1 MLIVVA
7 ILIFVVSVVLAWAVG
22 PLLGLA
28 GTALLVLRILLV
40 ALGATAAGIMLYFYF
55 RDKRRDAATKN
66 LVGGTDMDSLLRDAE
81 KHLASAQRGGARTLD
96 TLPLL
101 YILGDANAAKTTA
114 VLKSG
119 FDPELLAGQ
128 VYRDQDVVATPVIN
142 LWFAHESVFV
152 EIGDA
157 VRKAP
162 ALWGKLIRRTRPKA
176 MSSAMGKQAPVR
188 AAVVCVSV
196 EQFLGAT
203 AADAVVAA
211 ARNTNQML
219 RDLAQQLG
227 TEIPVYVI
235 LTKLDRM
242 PHFSEYVQNLTTEE
256 ASQPFGMP
264 FSRNAVSSGLYAE
277 KANAEVTAALDRMLF
292 ALGEYRLELL
302 NRENDQKNIDP
313 VYEFPREMRKLRN
326 NLASYL
332 VELTR
337 PSHLN
342 ANPYLRGFYGTGVRA
357 HMVEQMV
364 AAAAAQQ
371 QAQPVGAGATRMFT
385 VESMKAVTAP
395 AGPQTVTR
403 KTAQWCFLPRIFPN
417 VILEDRSALA
427 VTSNSQRT
435 HLFRRFV
442 LGTVSLL
449 LLAYLIGLTVSW
461 SKNSRLE
468 HEIVAAANAIPVT
481 SVPNGVLAPTQY
493 LQPLDQLRASLVE
506 LEDYQKNGPPLM
518 YRWGLYHGNSLLEGA
533 RRIYFDRYR
542 RLLLNNTQANLV
554 AYLNSLPQTP
564 PQGADYSS
572 TYNPLKAYL
581 ETTSNPEKSTVE
593 FLSPVLMQY
602 WENGKI
608 PETQEQKDLAG
619 RQFDFYAGELPQYTP
634 FTINPDTLAVTKARA
649 YLSNFGGFERI
660 YQSMITAAGK
670 VAPAID
676 FNKNYPGSATTVID
690 GHVVQG
696 AFTRAGFT
704 FMQDAI
710 RHPERYYNGEVWVL
724 GNSAQSSLDLA
735 AVTQQLATRY
745 VTDYENEWR
754 TFLHSAAV
762 VRNGSLGDAANKLQ
776 MLSNPSSPLLELFYT
791 ASHNTAVANPDIA
804 KEFQPTQ
811 AVVAPESSD
820 RLIGQGNQ
828 GYING
833 LLGLQT
839 SVAQAASDPTF
850 KADNPAA
857 TGPINQAAGA
867 AHAAASQASQAFN
880 IDPQAHVDQVS
891 LALLQAPINGVEALL
906 HAAPIAIANGSG
918 KSLCDQFAPL
928 MSKFPF
934 NPNSQTDAGAADV
947 AQLLQPG
954 SGALW
959 QFYDKTLKPAVQ
971 LQGGTYT
978 AIPGAPLKVGPGFL
992 HFFNKAAALSTAL
1005 YPANGAPGLTFNV
1018 HILRSPGIQ
1027 TVAFVLDSQRL
1038 AGSDVSRQFTWSF
1051 ATAQQVQIVATYGTN
1066 SLPLP
1071 FNGSW
1076 ALFHFV
1082 NQGKV
1087 EQSGPAIERLAYPLE
1102 IANTPIKAAD
1112 GTPLV
1117 MHIELAGQNVGLL
1130 APGAL
1135 SDMRCV
1141 ATVAH

>member
-40 ALGATAAGIMLYFYF
+40 VLGATAAGIMLFFYF

-66 LVGGTDMDSLLRDAE
+66 LVGGTDMDTLLRDAE

-128 VYRDQDVVATPVIN
+128 VYRDQDVVATPVVN

-152 EIGDA
+152 EVGDA

-176 MSSAMGKQAPVR
+176 MRSAVGKQAPVR

-203 AADAVVAA
+203 AGDAVVAA
-211 ARNTNQML
+211 ARTTNQML

-242 PHFSEYVQNLTTEE
+242 PHFSEYVRNLTTEE
-256 ASQPFGMP
+256 ANQPFGMP

-302 NRENDQKNIDP
+302 NRENDQKNVDP

-357 HMVEQMV
+357 HMVQEMV
-364 AAAAAQQ
+364 AAGAAQP

-417 VILEDRSALA
+417 VILEDRTALA

-449 LLAYLIGLTVSW
+449 LLAYLICLTVSW

-506 LEDYQKNGPPLM
+506 LEDYQKNGAPLM

-533 RRIYFDRYR
+533 RRIYFDRFR

-554 AYLNSLPQTP
+554 AYLNSLPQTAP
-564 PQGADYSS
+564 AGADYTA
-572 TYNPLKAYL
+572 TYNPLKGYL
-581 ETTSNPEKSTVE
+581 ETTSNPEKSTIE

-608 PETQEQKDLAG
+608 PDTQEQKDLAG

-634 FTINPDTLAVTKARA
+634 YTINPDTLAVTKARA
-649 YLSNFGGFERI
+649 YLSNFGGSERI
-660 YQSMITAAGK
+660 YQSMLTAADK
-670 VAPAID
+670 VAPAVD
-676 FNKNYPGSATTVID
+676 FNKNYPGSATTVVDSHI
-690 GHVVQG
+690 VRG

-710 RHPERYYNGEVWVL
+710 RHPDRYYSGEVWVL
-724 GNSAQSSLDLA
+724 GNSAQASLDLA
-735 AVTQQLATRY
+735 AVTQQLASRY
-745 VTDYENEWR
+745 VGDYENEWR

-762 VRNGSLGDAANKLQ
+762 AHYKGLGDAAAKLQ
-776 MLSNPSSPLLELFYT
+776 MLSNPSSPLLELIYT
-791 ASHNTAVANPDIA
+791 ASHNTEVANPDIS
-804 KEFQPTQ
+804 KEFQPAQ
-811 AVVAPESSD
+811 VFVLPD
-820 RLIGQGNQ
+820 NPDHFVYDKNQ
-828 GYING
+828 GYMNG
-833 LLGLQT
+833 LVGLQG
-839 SVAQAASDPTF
+839 AIQQASQDPTF
-850 KADNPAA
+850 KPDDA
-857 TGPINQAAGA
+857 TKTQPIVAAAGA
-867 AHAAASQASQAFN
+867 AHGAAGQAQQAFN
-880 IDPQAHVDQVS
+880 IDPQAHVEQTVF
-891 LALLQAPINGVEALL
+891 ALMEAPI
-906 HAAPIAIANGSG
+906 
-918 KSLCDQFAPL
+918 KSIDEVLRVPPPGTGDLCKQFGPL
-928 MSKFPF
+928 MTKFPF
-934 NPNSQTDAGAADV
+934 SPNSPVDASPAEVAA
-947 AQLLQPG
+947 LLQPG
-954 SGALW
+954 SGVLW
-959 QFYDKTLKPAVQ
+959 QTYDSKLKALLLQQGTNFVPVQ
-971 LQGGTYT
+971 
-978 AIPGAPLKVGPGFL
+978 GAPVKVSPAFV
-992 HFFNKAAALSTAL
+992 HFMDRAGALTAAL
-1005 YPANGAPGLTFNV
+1005 YPPAGAPGLTFNV
-1018 HILRSPGIQ
+1018 HILPSTGIQ

-1038 AGSDVSRQFTWSF
+1038 AGSNVSRQFTWTY

-1071 FNGSW
+1071 FSGSW

-1087 EQSGPAIERLAYPLE
+1087 EQSGPSIERLAYPLE

-1117 MHIELAGQNVGLL
+1117 MHIELSGQNVGLL

-1141 ATVAH
+1141 ALTGH

>member
-40 ALGATAAGIMLYFYF
+40 VLGATAAGIMLFFYF

-66 LVGGTDMDSLLRDAE
+66 LVGGNDMDSLLRDAE
-81 KHLASAQRGGARTLD
+81 KHLAAAQRGGARTLD

-101 YILGDANAAKTTA
+101 YILGDANSAKTTA

-128 VYRDQDVVATPVIN
+128 VYRDQDVVPTPVVN

-188 AAVVCVSV
+188 AAVVCVSI

-211 ARNTNQML
+211 ARSTNQML

-242 PHFSEYVQNLTTEE
+242 PHFSEYVRNLTTEE

-277 KANAEVTAALDRMLF
+277 KANEEVTAALDRMLF

-302 NRENDQKNIDP
+302 NRENDQKNVDP

-364 AAAAAQQ
+364 AAAAAQPS
-371 QAQPVGAGATRMFT
+371 AQPVGAGATRMFT

-435 HLFRRFV
+435 HHFRRFV
-442 LGTVSLL
+442 LGTVSFLL
-449 LLAYLIGLTVSW
+449 LLYLICLTVSW
-461 SKNSRLE
+461 SKNARLE
-468 HEIVAAANAIPVT
+468 HEIVAAADAIPVA

-493 LQPLDQLRASLVE
+493 LQPLDQLRASLVQ

-533 RRIYFDRYR
+533 RRIYFDRFR
-542 RLLLNNTQANLV
+542 RLLLNNTQANLDT
-554 AYLNSLPQTP
+554 YLNSLPQTAP
-564 PQGADYSS
+564 AGADYSA
-572 TYNPLKAYL
+572 TYNPLKGYL

-593 FLSPVLMQY
+593 FLSPVLLQY
-602 WENGKI
+602 WQNGKI
-608 PETQEQKDLAG
+608 PDTQEQKDLAS
-619 RQFDFYAGELPQYTP
+619 RQFDFYSGELAISSPY
-634 FTINPDTLAVTKARA
+634 TINPDMVAVTKARD
-649 YLSNFGGFERI
+649 YLRNNFGGSERI
-660 YQSMITAAGK
+660 YQSMLTAADK

-676 FNKNYPGSATTVID
+676 FNKNYPGSAATVVD
-690 GHVVQG
+690 GHIVRG

-724 GNSAQSSLDLA
+724 GPQAQASLDLG
-735 AVTQQLATRY
+735 AVGQQLASRY
-745 VTDYENEWR
+745 VGDYENEWR
-754 TFLHSAAV
+754 AFLHSAAIV
-762 VRNGSLGDAANKLQ
+762 HYKGLADAAGKLQ
-776 MLSNPSSPLLELFYT
+776 LLSNPSSPLLELLYT

-811 AVVAPESSD
+811 VFVQPD
-820 RLIGQGNQ
+820 NPDHFVYDKNQ
-828 GYING
+828 GYMTG
-833 LLGLQT
+833 LVGLQT
-839 SVAQAASDPTF
+839 VFQQAAQDPTW
-850 KADNPAA
+850 KADDP
-857 TGPINQAAGA
+857 TKTQPIITAAGA
-867 AHAAASQASQAFN
+867 ANNAANQAQQAFN
-880 IDPQAHVDQVS
+880 IDPQAHVEQTVF
-891 LALLQAPINGVEALL
+891 ALIEAPI
-906 HAAPIAIANGSG
+906 
-918 KSLCDQFAPL
+918 KSVDEVLRVPPPGTGGLCAQFGPL

-934 NPNSQTDAGAADV
+934 SPNSPVDASAADV
-947 AQLLQPG
+947 SALLQPG

-959 QFYDKTLKPAVQ
+959 QVYESKLKPLLLQQGTNFVPVQ
-971 LQGGTYT
+971 
-978 AIPGAPLKVGPGFL
+978 GAPVKVSPAFV
-992 HFFNKAAALSTAL
+992 HFMDRAAAITAAL
-1005 YPANGAPGLTFNV
+1005 YPPAGQPGLTFTV
-1018 HILRSPGIQ
+1018 RTLHSTGVQTLIFAMDAQRLPGI
-1027 TVAFVLDSQRL
+1027 
-1038 AGSDVSRQFTWSF
+1038 DVSKQFTWSF
-1051 ATAQQVQIVATYGTN
+1051 GTTQQVTLTTN
-1066 SLPLP
+1066 TNPPLP
-1071 FNGSW
+1071 FVGPWNI
-1076 ALFHFV
+1076 FHFA
-1082 NQGKV
+1082 QKGKV
-1087 EQSGPAIERLAYPLE
+1087 EQASPTLKLAYPLE
-1102 IANTPIKAAD
+1102 QAGIQLMENGVPIVAHVEISGPGAS
-1112 GTPLV
+1112 
-1117 MHIELAGQNVGLL
+1117 LL
-1130 APGAL
+1130 APGAF
-1135 SDMRCV
+1135 SDMHCT
-1141 ATVAH
+1141 ALTAK

>member
-1 MLIVVA
+1 VLIVVA

-22 PLLGLA
+22 PLLGLV

-40 ALGATAAGIMLYFYF
+40 VLGAAAAGIMLYLYF

-128 VYRDQDVVATPVIN
+128 VYRDQDVVATPVVN

-152 EIGDA
+152 EVGDA
-157 VRKAP
+157 VRRAP

-196 EQFLGAT
+196 EQFLGAA

-242 PHFSEYVQNLTTEE
+242 PHFSEYVRNLTTEE

-292 ALGEYRLELL
+292 ALSEYRLELL

-326 NLASYL
+326 NLVSYL

-357 HMVEQMV
+357 HMVQEMV
-364 AAAAAQQ
+364 AAGAAQP

-385 VESMKAVTAP
+385 VESMKAVAAP
-395 AGPQTVTR
+395 AAPQTVTR

-442 LGTVSLL
+442 LGSVSVLL
-449 LLAYLIGLTVSW
+449 LLYLICLTVSW

-506 LEDYQKNGPPLM
+506 LEDYQKNGAPLM

-533 RRIYFDRYR
+533 RRIYFDRFR
-542 RLLLNNTQANLV
+542 RLLLANTQANLV
-554 AYLNSLPQTP
+554 TYLNSLPQTP
-564 PQGADYSS
+564 PAGADYTA

-581 ETTSNPEKSTVE
+581 ETTSNPEKSTVD

-602 WENGKI
+602 WQNGKI
-608 PETQEQKDLAG
+608 PDTQEQKDLAT
-619 RQFDFYAGELPQYTP
+619 RQFEFYAGELPQYTP
-634 FTINPDTLAVTKARA
+634 YNINPDTLAVTKARA

-660 YQSMITAAGK
+660 YQSMLTAADK
-670 VAPAID
+670 VAPAVD
-676 FNKNYPGSATTVID
+676 FNKNYPGSATTVVD
-690 GHVVQG
+690 GHIVQG
-696 AFTRAGFT
+696 AFTRTGFT

-724 GNSAQSSLDLA
+724 GSQAQSSLDLS

-745 VTDYENEWR
+745 VTDYESEWR
-754 TFLHSAAV
+754 MFLRSAAV
-762 VRNGSLGDAANKLQ
+762 VRYKGIGDAASKLQ
-776 MLSNPSSPLLELFYT
+776 MLSNPSSPLLELLYT
-791 ASHNTAVANPDIA
+791 ASHNTAVANADIS

-811 AVVAPESSD
+811 VIVLPDNADHLVYD
-820 RLIGQGNQ
+820 KNQ
-828 GYING
+828 GYVTG
-833 LLGLQT
+833 LVGLQT
-839 SVAQAASDPTF
+839 VLQQAAQDPTF
-850 KADNPAA
+850 KADDPTKTQPIIAA
-857 TGPINQAAGA
+857 SGT
-867 AHAAASQASQAFN
+867 AHGAASQAQQAFN
-880 IDPQAHVDQVS
+880 IDPQAHVEQTVF
-891 LALLQAPINGVEALL
+891 ALMEAPI
-906 HAAPIAIANGSG
+906 
-918 KSLCDQFAPL
+918 KSVDEMLRGAVPAQTNAGGAGLCGQFGQL
-928 MSKFPF
+928 MTKFPF
-934 NPNSQTDAGAADV
+934 SPTSTTDATPAEVGA
-947 AQLLQPG
+947 LLQPG

-959 QFYDKTLKPAVQ
+959 QFYDAKLKTV
-971 LQGGTYT
+971 LQQQGSVYVPNPT
-978 AIPGAPLKVGPGFL
+978 APLKVNPAFL
-992 HFFNKAAALSTAL
+992 RFFNKAASLSSAL
-1005 YPANGAPGLTFNV
+1005 YPANGVPGLTFNV

-1038 AGSDVSRQFTWSF
+1038 AGSDVSRQFTWSYT
-1051 ATAQQVQIVATYGTN
+1051 TAQQVQIVATYGTN

-1071 FNGSW
+1071 FSGSW

-1087 EQSGPAIERLAYPLE
+1087 EQSGAAIERLAYPLE

-1117 MHIELAGQNVGLL
+1117 MHIELSGQNVGLL

-1141 ATVAH
+1141 STVAH

>member
-1 MLIVVA
+1 VLIVVA
-7 ILIFVVSVVLAWAVG
+7 ILIFVVAVVLAWAVG

-40 ALGATAAGIMLYFYF
+40 VLGALAAGIMLFFYF
-55 RDKRRDAATKN
+55 RDKRRDAATKS

-128 VYRDQDVVATPVIN
+128 VYRDQDVIATPVVNI
-142 LWFAHESVFV
+142 WFAHESVFV
-152 EIGDA
+152 EVGDA

-242 PHFSEYVQNLTTEE
+242 PHFSEYVRNLTTEE
-256 ASQPFGMP
+256 AGQPFGMP

-302 NRENDQKNIDP
+302 NRENDQKNVDP

-326 NLASYL
+326 NLVSYL

-342 ANPYLRGFYGTGVRA
+342 ANPYLRGFYCTGVRA
-357 HMVEQMV
+357 HMVQEMV
-364 AAAAAQQ
+364 AAGAAQP

-442 LGTVSLL
+442 LGTVSFLL
-449 LLAYLIGLTVSW
+449 LLYLICLTVSW
-461 SKNSRLE
+461 SKNARLE

-493 LQPLDQLRASLVE
+493 LQPLDQLRASLVQ
-506 LEDYQKNGPPLM
+506 LEDYQKNGAPLM
-518 YRWGLYHGNSLLEGA
+518 YRWGLYHGNSLLDGA
-533 RRIYFDRYR
+533 RRIYFDRFR
-542 RLLLNNTQANLV
+542 RLLLANTQANLV
-554 AYLNSLPQTP
+554 TYLNSLPQTP
-564 PQGADYSS
+564 ASGADYSA

-602 WENGKI
+602 WQNGKV
-608 PETQEQKDLAG
+608 PDTQEQKDLAS

-634 FTINPDTLAVTKARA
+634 YNINPDTLAVTKARA

-660 YQSMITAAGK
+660 YQSMLTAADK
-670 VAPAID
+670 VAPAVD
-676 FNKNYPGSATTVID
+676 FNKNYPGSATTVVD
-690 GHVVQG
+690 SHVVQG

-710 RHPERYYNGEVWVL
+710 RHPDRYYSGEVWVL
-724 GNSAQSSLDLA
+724 GNQAQASLDLA

-745 VTDYENEWR
+745 VTDYASEWR
-754 TFLHSAAV
+754 AFLHSAAV
-762 VRNGSLGDAANKLQ
+762 VHYHNLADAGGKLQ
-776 MLSNPSSPLLELFYT
+776 ILSNPSSTLLELFYT
-791 ASHNTAVANPDIA
+791 ASHNTAVANPDIS

-811 AVVAPESSD
+811 AIVLPDTPD

-828 GYING
+828 GYITG

-839 SVAQAASDPTF
+839 AVAQVAQSPNPNDPAAAQPVIAAAAS
-850 KADNPAA
+850 
-857 TGPINQAAGA
+857 
-867 AHAAASQASQAFN
+867 AHQAASQAAQAFN
-880 IDPQAHVDQVS
+880 LDPQGHVDQAV
-891 LALLQAPINGVEALL
+891 LALMQAPITSVDEVLRG
-906 HAAPIAIANGSG
+906 AAPAAANAGG
-918 KSLCDQFAPL
+918 AGLCGQFGQL
-928 MSKFPF
+928 MAKFPF
-934 NPNSQTDAGAADV
+934 SPTSTTDATPADV
-947 AQLLQPG
+947 GALLQPG

-959 QFYDKTLKPAVQ
+959 QFYDAKLKNVLQQQGSVYVPNPTATLKVNPA
-971 LQGGTYT
+971 
-978 AIPGAPLKVGPGFL
+978 FL
-992 HFFNKAAALSTAL
+992 RFFNKAAAVSSAL
-1005 YPANGAPGLTFNV
+1005 YPPNGAPGLTFNV

-1027 TVAFVLDSQRL
+1027 SVAFVLDAQRL

-1071 FNGSW
+1071 FSGSW

-1087 EQSGPAIERLAYPLE
+1087 EQSGAAIERLAYPLE

-1117 MHIELAGQNVGLL
+1117 MHIELSGQNVGLL

-1141 ATVAH
+1141 STVAH

>member
-1 MLIVVA
+1 VLIVFA
-7 ILIFVVSVVLAWAVG
+7 ILILVVSIVLAWLVG

-40 ALGATAAGIMLYFYF
+40 LLGAAAAGIFLFFYF

-66 LVGGTDMDSLLRDAE
+66 ITGGNDMDTLLRDAE
-81 KHLASAQRGGARTLD
+81 KHLAAAQRGGARTLD

-101 YILGDANAAKTTA
+101 YILGDANSAKTTA

-128 VYRDQDVVATPVIN
+128 VYRDQDVVATPVVNI
-142 LWFAHESVFV
+142 WFAHESVFI
-152 EIGDA
+152 EAGDA
-157 VRKAP
+157 IRKAP
-162 ALWGKLIRRTRPKA
+162 ALWSKLIRKTRPKA
-176 MSSAMGKQAPVR
+176 SRAAMGKQAPVR

-203 AADAVVAA
+203 AADSVVAA
-211 ARNTNQML
+211 ARTTNQML
-219 RDLAQQLG
+219 RELAQQLG

-242 PHFSEYVQNLTTEE
+242 PHFTEYVRNLTTDE

-277 KANAEVTAALDRMLF
+277 KATTEVTAALDRILF
-292 ALGEYRLELL
+292 ALSEYRLELL
-302 NRENDQKNIDP
+302 NRENDQNNVDP

-332 VELTR
+332 VELAR

-342 ANPYLRGFYGTGVRA
+342 ANPYLRGFYCTGVRA

-364 AAAAAQQ
+364 AAAAQQ
-371 QAQPVGAGATRMFT
+371 PQSQPAGAGATRMFT

-395 AGPQTVTR
+395 AAPQSVTR

-417 VILEDRSALA
+417 VILQDRSALA

-435 HLFRRFV
+435 HLFRRIV
-442 LGTVSLL
+442 LGSVSALL
-449 LLAYLIGLTVSW
+449 LLFLIFLTVSW
-461 SKNSRLE
+461 SNNSRLE
-468 HEIVAAANAIPVT
+468 RSVIAAANAIPAT

-493 LQPLDQLRASLVE
+493 LQPLDQLRASLVQ
-506 LEDYQKNGPPLM
+506 LEDYQKNGAPLM
-518 YRWGLYHGNSLLEGA
+518 YRWGLYHGNSVLEGA
-533 RRIYFDRYR
+533 RRIYFDRFR
-542 RLLLNNTQANLV
+542 RLLLTNTQANLI
-554 AYLNSLPQTP
+554 AYLNGLPTTP
-564 PQGADYSS
+564 AAGADYTA

-581 ETTSNPEKSTVE
+581 ITTSNPDKSTVE

-608 PETQEQKDLAG
+608 PETEEQKDLAS
-619 RQFDFYAGELPQYTP
+619 RQFEYYSGELAQSSPYN
-634 FTINPDTLAVTKARA
+634 INPDTLAVTKARA

-660 YQSMITAAGK
+660 YQSMLTAAGK

-676 FNKNYPGSATTVID
+676 FNKNYPGSNTTVVDSHI
-690 GHVVQG
+690 VAG

-710 RHPERYYNGEVWVL
+710 KHPERYYNGEVWVL
-724 GNSAQSSLDLA
+724 GNQAQSSLDLA
-735 AVTQQLATRY
+735 SVTQQLATRY
-745 VTDYENEWR
+745 VTDYETEWR

-762 VRNGSLGDAANKLQ
+762 VHYRGLADAGGKLQ
-776 MLSNPSSPLLELFYT
+776 ILSNPSSTLLELFFT
-791 ASHNTAVANPDIA
+791 ASHNTAVANPDIS

-811 AVVAPESSD
+811 AIVLPDTPD

-828 GYING
+828 GYITG

-839 SVAQAASDPTF
+839 AVAQVAQSPNPNDPAAAQPVIAAS
-850 KADNPAA
+850 AS
-857 TGPINQAAGA
+857 
-867 AHAAASQASQAFN
+867 AHQAASQAAQAFN
-880 IDPQAHVDQVS
+880 LDPQGHVDQTV
-891 LALLQAPINGVEALL
+891 LALMQAPITSVDEVLRG
-906 HAAPIAIANGSG
+906 AAPAAANSG
-918 KSLCDQFAPL
+918 GAGLCGQFGPVMA
-928 MSKFPF
+928 KFPF
-934 NPNSQTDAGAADV
+934 SPSSQVDASPAEVGA
-947 AQLLQPG
+947 LLQPG

-959 QFYDKTLKPAVQ
+959 QFYDAKLKTV
-971 LQGGTYT
+971 LQQAGSTYVPT
-978 AIPGAPLKVGPGFL
+978 PGAPVKVTPAFL
-992 HFFNKAAALSTAL
+992 HFFNKAAALSSVL
-1005 YPANGAPGLTFNV
+1005 YPANGAAGLNFNV
-1018 HILRSPGIQ
+1018 HILKSPGIQ
-1027 TVAFVLDSQRL
+1027 TVAFVVDSQRL

-1051 ATAQQVQIVATYGTN
+1051 ATAQQVQIIATYGTN

-1071 FNGSW
+1071 FSGSW
-1076 ALFHFV
+1076 GLFHFV

-1087 EQSGPAIERLAYPLE
+1087 EQSGAAIERLAYPLE

-1117 MHIELAGQNVGLL
+1117 MHIELSGQNVGLL
-1130 APGAL
+1130 APGAF
-1135 SDMRCV
+1135 SDMKCV
-1141 ATVAH
+1141 STVAH